1 MVTNLCLLT
10 KIINTEAMKKEIE
23 KILKKYKQYNKGG
36 LIHATNELL
45 SLFSVMPR
53 LICINNEREGGYLT
67 VGRTYEAESINAD
80 GFYIKDD
87 SGDMNVYSTAYLNV
101 V

>member
-1 MVTNLCLLT
+1 MR
-10 KIINTEAMKKEIE
+10 KEIE
-23 KILKKYKQYNKGG
+23 KILKEYKQYNKEG
-36 LIHATNELL
+36 LVHATNELL

-67 VGRTYEAESINAD
+67 VGRTYNVESIDAD
-80 GFYIKDD
+80 GFHIKDD

-101 V
+101 I